1 MRRFFVLLVITIVL
15 SLSSPV
21 YSAGDGAVMEKIVD
35 TVKLKEMGLRS
46 HGAVYDAANFTK
58 PFNYPLLKQCV
69 DPWGDDIMVTKTIC
83 QVGCLMS
90 STSMGLAG
98 TDIQIPAGGG
108 LVDANPG
115 TLNKWLQNNGG
126 YDEDN
131 DFIEPVAVNI
141 NPDRIVWPDDA
152 MHKTND
158 LGYDTVK
165 EYLDAGRIVIGNV
178 MEGHHF
184 VLLTGYSTDGDTFAV
199 NDPGFNTLTY
209 SYKEDIVG
217 YRIFDMKRE

>member
-1 MRRFFVLLVITIVL
+1 MSKYFILWISLVLILTIPTR
-15 SLSSPV
+15 SAI
-21 YSAGDGAVMEKIVD
+21 YAGDKEKILD
-35 TVKLKEMGLRS
+35 SVKIREMGLRS
-46 HGAVYDAANFTK
+46 HGKGYEAANFTK
-58 PFNYPLLKQCV
+58 PFDYPMFKQCV

-98 TDIQIPAGGG
+98 TAIQIPAASG
-108 LVDANPG
+108 LEDANPG
-115 TLNKWLQNNGG
+115 TLNKWLQDNGG
-126 YDEDN
+126 YDSDN

-152 MHKTND
+152 MHTTND
-158 LGYDTVK
+158 LDYETVK
-165 EYLDAGRIVIGNV
+165 GYLDSGRIIIGNV

-184 VLLTGYSTDGDTFAV
+184 VLLTGYSTDGDTFTV
-199 NDPGFNTLTY
+199 NDPGFDTLTY